1 MSLTRRNLLTGFAG
15 AAVTGLA
22 GCAAGAA
29 GAELD
34 SGAPLPSAVAAD
46 TELVIAIHPTH
57 VALQAS
63 GQLAKLPFRV
73 PQWPNL
79 SAGPDIIQGFRAR
92 SIDLA
97 SNAGIPPIQA
107 EAINY
112 DARIVAVQTKK
123 VPQYTYATAPGS
135 SIAGLGD
142 LRGRKIGFSQGQAQ
156 GLVVLRTLKEQ
167 GLAPSDVRLV
177 PLSSTKFLVAL
188 QSKQIDIAP
197 LAEPSLT
204 KYVNEYGTDGAKA
217 VPMTAV
223 DYLTI
228 LWAPAEV
235 LADDRK
241 IAAIR
246 AFIPFWARS
255 KVWAWE
261 NRDAWIDAYYV
272 KDVVLPGAVPGLF
285 VGLRLSVTVSW
296 LLLATVEQVNALSG
310 IGYLM
315 AQAQLYAQTDVILLG
330 LALYAVLGFTSDT
343 VVRLIE
349 RRVLAWRRTLTS

>member
-1 MSLTRRNLLTGFAG
+1 MPLSRRTLLTALAG
-15 AAVTGLA
+15 AAATGLA
-22 GCAAGAA
+22 GCAGKAA

-34 SGAPLPSAVAAD
+34 TKAPLPEAVAAD

-107 EAINY
+107 EAIDF

-123 VPQYTYATAPGS
+123 VPQYVYATAPGS
-135 SIAGLGD
+135 PIAGVHD
-142 LRGRKIGFSQGQAQ
+142 VRGRRIGFSQGQAQ

-167 GLAPSDVRLV
+167 GLTAKDVQLV

-188 QSKQIDIAP
+188 QSRQIDIAP

-204 KYVNEYGTDGAKA
+204 KYVKEYGKDGAQA
-217 VPMTAV
+217 IPMTAV
-223 DYLTI
+223 DYLTV

-241 IAAIR
+241 LAAVR
-246 AFIPFWARS
+246 AFVPFWARS
-255 KVWAWE
+255 KVWAYE

-272 KDVVLPGAVPGLF
+272 KDQGVTAADGKRILATEDKPAFPADWAKAEAWQQESADLLADGGYIKPIKAADLFDRRFQTIAADAVPAEY
-285 VGLRLSVTVSW
+285 R
-296 LLLATVEQVNALSG
+296 E
-310 IGYLM
+310 
-315 AQAQLYAQTDVILLG
+315 
-330 LALYAVLGFTSDT
+330 
-343 VVRLIE
+343 
-349 RRVLAWRRTLTS
+349 